1 MIVTTRG
8 GKQIIDPPMSYV
20 VEGYMRKEDDI
31 KESSAELGDATSK
44 EAELSHKVVIIPRTS
59 PTFRQILVKKTE
71 DGKYRLFIAILKKLS
86 INVPLIEAL

>member
-8 GKQIIDPPMSYV
+8 SRYTIDPPMPYV

-31 KESSAELGDATSK
+31 TKSTAELGDATSK

-59 PTFRQILVKKTE
+59 PTFR
-71 DGKYRLFIAILKKLS
+71 
-86 INVPLIEAL
+86 